1 MNEKQKSF
9 NAASLTYFFIVVLF
23 VILRLLSSFGLLKF
37 MGEGGDYFFTIII
50 QIVLLFGGS
59 IFIYS
64 A

>member
-37 MGEGGDYFFTIII
+37 MGEGGD
-50 QIVLLFGGS
+50 
-59 IFIYS
+59 
-64 A
+64 